1 MCRTG
6 IRTFSGKIRYG
17 ECGCSHGSKTWHS
30 TNKYRKEIWR
40 CNNKYNSNKK
50 CLAPPL
56 TDDKGRLPVG
66 SEQSPR
72 DKGQHHRQRHGNEG
86 SSLFNTDELEAR
98 RDKLMEEAQVVA
110 DAAQQNIAENARI
123 ALDQTVSQKRY
134 DDLTTRYDKP
144 KQEINPLSEK
154 VHDTPS
160 RKGSVEDFLRTF
172 EKTPDRLPEFTLD
185 VFTGLVD
192 HLTVYTTYEI
202 RATFRSRQEV
212 KA

>member
-1 MCRTG
+1 
-6 IRTFSGKIRYG
+6 
-17 ECGCSHGSKTWHS
+17 
-30 TNKYRKEIWR
+30 
-40 CNNKYNSNKK
+40 
-50 CLAPPL
+50 
-56 TDDKGRLPVG
+56 
-66 SEQSPR
+66 
-72 DKGQHHRQRHGNEG
+72 
-86 SSLFNTDELEAR
+86 
-98 RDKLMEEAQVVA
+98 MEETHVVA

-134 DDLTTRYDKP
+134 DDLATRYDKL
-144 KQEINPLSEK
+144 KQEINSLSEK
-154 VHDTPS
+154 AHDTPS

-172 EKTPDRLPEFTLD
+172 KKTPDRLPEFTLD